1 MKEHRTKLTE
11 VIFLRQ
17 TNADIRKAV
26 AGRGFTLWQLA
37 ATLGI
42 TDSTLS
48 RKLRMELSQAEKARM
63 MAAVEEMEKRFGGE
77 AK

>member
-1 MKEHRTKLTE
+1 M
-11 VIFLRQ
+11 RQ
-17 TNADIRKAV
+17 TNTDIRKAV
-26 AGRGFTLWQLA
+26 AGRDFTLWQLA

-48 RKLRMELSQAEKARM
+48 RKLRMELSPAEKARM
-63 MAAVEEMEKRFGGE
+63 MAAVDEMEKRFGGV

>member
-1 MKEHRTKLTE
+1 
-11 VIFLRQ
+11 LRQ

-48 RKLRMELSQAEKARM
+48 RKLRMELSPAEKARM
-63 MAAVEEMEKRFGGE
+63 MAAVDEMEKRFGGE

>member
-1 MKEHRTKLTE
+1 M
-11 VIFLRQ
+11 RQ
-17 TNADIRKAV
+17 TNTDIRKAV

-48 RKLRMELSQAEKARM
+48 RKLRVELSPAEKSRLLE
-63 MAAVEEMEKRFGGE
+63 AVDEMEKRFGGE
-77 AK
+77 N

>member
-1 MKEHRTKLTE
+1 MKEHRPKLTE
-11 VIFLRQ
+11 AIFLRQ
-17 TNADIRKAV
+17 THADIRKAV

-48 RKLRMELSQAEKARM
+48 RKLRVELSPAEKSRM
-63 MAAVEEMEKRFGGE
+63 LEAVDEMEKRFGGE
-77 AK
+77 N